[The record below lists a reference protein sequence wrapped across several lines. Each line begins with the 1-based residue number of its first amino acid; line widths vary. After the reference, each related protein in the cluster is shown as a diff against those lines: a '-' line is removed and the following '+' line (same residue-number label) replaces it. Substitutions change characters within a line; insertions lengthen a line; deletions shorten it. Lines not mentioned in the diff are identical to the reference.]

1 MKDTNQDQIGQD
13 TWGRVWEGPKRELL
27 AFFLWDENTTLSWQE
42 GVHHPRSSTELCCPE
57 FLLGFC
63 YMLNHRPHDWTSFP
77 ATNHPPHTKSGDWA
91 VITWPKVPTLW
102 SHGWSFCSP
111 APSSAISVLS
121 AQTQGWPEELVN
133 GKDTW
138 EILRVLEGPCWTL
151 RTKTR
156 EVFCYPIIRII

>member
-1 MKDTNQDQIGQD
+1 MGQGLGGPQ
-13 TWGRVWEGPKRELL
+13 TWAPCLLLVGWEHNTVLAGRCSPPKKLHWALL
-27 AFFLWDENTTLSWQE
+27 SRVFTGILLHVE
-42 GVHHPRSSTELCCPE
+42 SSATR
-57 FLLGFC
+57 
-63 YMLNHRPHDWTSFP
+63 LNFISCHQ
-77 ATNHPPHTKSGDWA
+77 PPPTHQVRRDWA

-111 APSSAISVLS
+111 APSSAISVLL